1 MSEEESELAA
11 VFFCEFD
18 NSVGRTLAFQE
29 PAGFISADAFDAISE
44 FLIPKPQLCGRLLVL
59 REEGRVVLCWPVCI
73 EDPRYA
79 RNALL
84 FSLGFVLEPGT
95 ASGAPERY
103 GRVLEKASRH
113 LEVLEKESRLL
124 SGGSREVQHML
135 PQLLH
140 DLRKHGRCSIAADAS
155 NTLELS
161 LPQPLPARPAGSA
174 QIGAQD
180 HMTPLLVA
188 EPDAALVRGWDLT
201 LQRLLPQ
208 LDGTVAC
215 VACPLLTSPSDVRCL
230 TPRRHAHGGVRR
242 GGGGRRPAAGAAR
255 ARDAR
260 GGRLGADARHL
271 LLLERVRV
279 HAAPHRAR
287 ARARRRAA
295 ARRRRVRAR
304 RRAAAPLRVRA
315 QAALGLPADA
325 QRRAPPRAQ
334 PRCHSAAALAPP
346 AAARPAPSQ
355 TRGAASRGSGSAHA
369 LGLVVRP
376 FQSHDMHMRGP
387 PGVGSGAQRQSRLT
401 AAGLSRSPPRSGK
414 TAHDL
419 GMRRDMRPLRAP
431 QARAGARCSA
441 CARSTHS
448 CARAST
454 CAASSS
460 SRCSTG

>member
-29 PAGFISADAFDAISE
+29 PAGFISADAFDAISD

-208 LDGTVAC
+208 LDGT
-215 VACPLLTSPSDVRCL
+215 
-230 TPRRHAHGGVRR
+230 
-242 GGGGRRPAAGAAR
+242 PAGSK
-255 ARDAR
+255 
-260 GGRLGADARHL
+260 G
-271 LLLERVRV
+271 
-279 HAAPHRAR
+279 
-287 ARARRRAA
+287 
-295 ARRRRVRAR
+295 
-304 RRAAAPLRVRA
+304 
-315 QAALGLPADA
+315 
-325 QRRAPPRAQ
+325 
-334 PRCHSAAALAPP
+334 
-346 AAARPAPSQ
+346 AAARPA
-355 TRGAASRGSGSAHA
+355 
-369 LGLVVRP
+369 
-376 FQSHDMHMRGP
+376 
-387 PGVGSGAQRQSRLT
+387 
-401 AAGLSRSPPRSGK
+401 
-414 TAHDL
+414 
-419 GMRRDMRPLRAP
+419 
-431 QARAGARCSA
+431 
-441 CARSTHS
+441 
-448 CARAST
+448 
-454 CAASSS
+454 
-460 SRCSTG
+460 